1 MINLTALRLYGSNN
15 WSISNES
22 LYATVLST
30 VVNQINETRGQIY
43 FPFLY
48 SLFIFILIN
57 NLIGL
62 VQRCLCGKKLLSKR
76 QPQRVRFSSYSSPFS
91 QGVRFTSHLSD
102 YNKRAFSTCSTDK
115 TKLNSYFITG
125 FTGAEGCFHIP
136 TYISISNSR
145 IFYFGM

>member
-1 MINLTALRLYGSNN
+1 MINLTALRLYSNN

-62 VQRCLCGKKLLSKR
+62 VRTNLTHGKNIINLGILNQKSN
-76 QPQRVRFSSYSSPFS
+76 FSSNS
-91 QGVRFTSHLSD
+91 VED
-102 YNKRAFSTCSTDK
+102 DK
-115 TKLNSYFITG
+115 INPYYITG
-125 FTGAEGCFHIP
+125 FVDGELF
-136 TYISISNSR
+136 
-145 IFYFGM
+145 FYARYS

>member
-1 MINLTALRLYGSNN
+1 MINLTALRLYSNN

-62 VQRCLCGKKLLSKR
+62 VQ
-76 QPQRVRFSSYSSPFS
+76 
-91 QGVRFTSHLSD
+91 
-102 YNKRAFSTCSTDK
+102 
-115 TKLNSYFITG
+115 
-125 FTGAEGCFHIP
+125 GA
-136 TYISISNSR
+136 
-145 IFYFGM
+145 